1 MTGLEPTQ
9 GEPLCADHFLYPSC
23 VERCFCDMRYSTH
36 KKHSPRCKL
45 GEEQRPWGVGSP
57 DMGGTPPTSSSL
69 PWLSPW
75 TKPSKESSV
84 TEARTQQ
91 RLFLKCRF
99 WRTCALRSGASS
111 SRFLHAKKM
120 MPKKVMWL
128 IWRAS
133 WSTGRL
139 VCPMALYL
147 EKIQKKDLAQRATII
162 SSVSS
167 SWTWA
172 VKEID
177 RPHQAVAMLADL
189 CVSPTFSAPEIAES

>member
-23 VERCFCDMRYSTH
+23 GERCFCDMRYSTH

-84 TEARTQQ
+84 TEARTQ

-99 WRTCALRSGASS
+99 GEHVLSDQECLQAD
-111 SRFLHAKKM
+111 FYM
-120 MPKKVMWL
+120 
-128 IWRAS
+128 
-133 WSTGRL
+133 
-139 VCPMALYL
+139 
-147 EKIQKKDLAQRATII
+147 QKKLCDLFDRQVGAQGGWC
-162 SSVSS
+162 VQ
-167 SWTWA
+167 WHCTW
-172 VKEID
+172 KRSRRKI
-177 RPHQAVAMLADL
+177 
-189 CVSPTFSAPEIAES
+189 